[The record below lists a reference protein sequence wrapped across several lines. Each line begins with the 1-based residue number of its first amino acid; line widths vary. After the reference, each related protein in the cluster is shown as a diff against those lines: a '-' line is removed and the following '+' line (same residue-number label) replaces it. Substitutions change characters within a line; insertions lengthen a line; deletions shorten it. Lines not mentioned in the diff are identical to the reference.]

1 MLRVRRPLVSLS
13 AIVLALGALTVL
25 PGSVESQ
32 DLKGPIRIGLIYDL
46 SGPFAAAG
54 SVACLRGA
62 EIAIDMVNE
71 KGGVLGK
78 YKIEAVKVDSQS
90 KTEAAINEVERL
102 LSVEKVPIVVGVYS
116 SAHAVP
122 LAEIVD
128 KQKKI
133 LWITTAIS
141 DAVVKD
147 RHLNYVFRGTAYSGE
162 FGEISVRYIAEN
174 AEAKLKTKVQDLK
187 VAIIYE
193 DGPYGAGVAAANEAE
208 AKKQGMKIVLKE
220 GYSVNAP
227 DLSGLVTKLRAGR
240 PDVLF
245 HTGYNPDIALFMRQ
259 AKELG
264 LRVKAIV
271 GHGAGHSQIAK
282 LKESF
287 GEDYQ
292 YLHSV
297 DPVAGQLLDPKKL
310 RPGVGDLVAEM
321 VRRAKTTP
329 GAENLPPHVSM
340 GFNQTWQLLTDVL
353 PRAIQ
358 KHGGWDPEAVRKA
371 ALETD
376 IPEGGTIQG
385 YGVKFAPPDHPMAG
399 QNLRAFPV
407 VLQYVKGKQEVVYP
421 KSIQTAEPVLPLPPE
436 SPWAAR

>member
-1 MLRVRRPLVSLS
+1 MRTVRWRLAAVGAVIPT
-13 AIVLALGALTVL
+13 LALLALAVA
-25 PGSVESQ
+25 SAAAQE
-32 DLKGPIRIGLIYDL
+32 LKGPIRIGVIYDL

-62 EIAIDMVNE
+62 EIAIDMINE

-78 YKIEAVKVDSQS
+78 YKVEAVKADSQS
-90 KTEAAINEVERL
+90 KADAAINEVERL
-102 LSVEKVPIVVGVYS
+102 LGVEKLPIVVGVYS

-133 LWITTAIS
+133 LWITTAI
-141 DAVVKD
+141 AVLKD
-147 RHLNYVFRGTAYSGE
+147 RHLQYVFRGQALGSQ
-162 FGEISVRYIAEN
+162 FGESSVRYIAEYSQPRLHI
-174 AEAKLKTKVQDLK
+174 KPSDLK

-193 DGPYGAGVAAANEAE
+193 DGPYGTGVAASNEAE
-208 AKKQGMKIVLKE
+208 AKKQGMKVVLKE
-220 GYSVNAP
+220 GYSVSAP
-227 DLSGLVTKLRAGR
+227 DLSSLVTKLRAAR

-271 GHGAGHSQIAK
+271 GHGAGHSQLSK
-282 LKESF
+282 LKETF

-292 YLHSV
+292 YFHSV
-297 DPVAGQLLDPKKL
+297 DPVAAQLLDPKKL
-310 RPGVGDLVAEM
+310 KPGVGDLTAEM
-321 VRRAKTTP
+321 VKRAKTMP
-329 GAENLPPHVSM
+329 GAEALPPHVSM
-340 GFNQTWQLLTDVL
+340 GFNQTWVLLTDVL

-358 KHGGWDPEAVRKA
+358 KYGGWDPEAVRKA

-399 QNLRAFPV
+399 QNLRSFPV
-407 VLQYVKGKQEVVYP
+407 VFQYVKGKVEVVYP
-421 KSIQTAEPVLPLPPE
+421 KSIQTTEPVLPLPPE